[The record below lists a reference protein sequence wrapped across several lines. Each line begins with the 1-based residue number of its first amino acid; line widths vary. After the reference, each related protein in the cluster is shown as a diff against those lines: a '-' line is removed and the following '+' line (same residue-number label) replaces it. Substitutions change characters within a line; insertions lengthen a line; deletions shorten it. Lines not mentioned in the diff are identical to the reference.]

1 MAVNPGA
8 SFLFAFQG
16 IGCMEQSHFGWDRHL
31 NFVQSQE
38 VCGNAFTST
47 VVASVLLAALV
58 HVLAPVLR

>member
-1 MAVNPGA
+1 MQNCCTPKLLAYRVFISA
-8 SFLFAFQG
+8 L
-16 IGCMEQSHFGWDRHL
+16 IGWDRHL

-38 VCGNAFTST
+38 LCGNAFTST